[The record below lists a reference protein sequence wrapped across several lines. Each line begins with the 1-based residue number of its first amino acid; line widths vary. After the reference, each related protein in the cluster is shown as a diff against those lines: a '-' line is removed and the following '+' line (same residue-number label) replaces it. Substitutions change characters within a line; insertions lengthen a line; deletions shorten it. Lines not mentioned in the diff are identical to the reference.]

1 MLASL
6 EMIEGAAAF
15 ASLEMIEGAAAF
27 ASHDRGIPYELR

>member
-6 EMIEGAAAF
+6 EMTEGAAAF
-15 ASLEMIEGAAAF
+15 ASLEMTGGATSF

>member
-6 EMIEGAAAF
+6 EMTEGAAAF
-15 ASLEMIEGAAAF
+15 ASLEMTGGAAAF